1 MTDQHEQET
10 FGEIEIKTKSINLD
24 LDRMLDDTRIRKAQF
39 ENELE
44 ILNVVITP
52 ELRNLKSELN
62 KLIDAC
68 AAEEVLLLKLKEY

>member
-10 FGEIEIKTKSINLD
+10 FGEIAIKTKSINLD

-44 ILNVVITP
+44 VLSVVITP
-52 ELRNLKSELN
+52 ELRNLKSEL
-62 KLIDAC
+62 KRLIDVC

>member
-10 FGEIEIKTKSINLD
+10 FGEIAIKTKSINLD

-44 ILNVVITP
+44 VLSVVITP
-52 ELRNLKSELN
+52 ELRNLKSELK
-62 KLIDAC
+62 KLIDVC